1 MAATIWTAAIV
12 CAQTSGTIRGRIIG
26 QGAGPL
32 RGDVMV
38 IAGGGAVRMSN
49 AVTDDQGVF
58 RIDAPSGPAVL
69 VASAD
74 GHMSEERQIVVR
86 PGRGNAEVQFT
97 LSPAGSVSGRVFD
110 ETGGGVPGAR
120 VWVSYM
126 NDARAWRLAGEAG
139 GESADAFGYFKIPAV
154 AQDRPFRLHAES
166 DDRLPSSS
174 GTFVLRGDEMAGVVL
189 LLSRRGAAVRGRV
202 VDSSGNPVPG
212 AEIRMRAIPAERE
225 FSADQRASIS
235 FARSTNKT
243 AVSAADGSF
252 AFAAAPDGRV
262 VVTAQFGPRRASG
275 EATTMAG
282 REIDLTLTLR

>member
-1 MAATIWTAAIV
+1 
-12 CAQTSGTIRGRIIG
+12 
-26 QGAGPL
+26 
-32 RGDVMV
+32 MV
-38 IAGGGAVRMSN
+38 IAGGGAVRMSS

-74 GHMSEERQIVVR
+74 GYMSEERQIVVR

-235 FARSTNKT
+235 FARSINKT